1 MIAFLFPGQ
10 GAQYPGM
17 GAGIAAREPAAAR
30 LFARASAVLGFDL
43 LALCADGSAEEL
55 RATENTQPAILV
67 TSLACA
73 AALEAR
79 GIRPSAAAGLSLGE
93 YSALVA
99 AGALGFEDAV
109 ALVRR
114 RGLFMQEAVAGRETA
129 MAALMGLDP
138 DAVERLCRAHRHLG
152 VVEPANYNG
161 GGQIV
166 IGGDAAAVKAAMAA
180 AREAGARRAVL
191 LSVSS
196 PFHTSLMA
204 AAAAQLAPLLGET
217 SLRDAAV
224 PVVAN
229 ASGEPAQ
236 VAADIREL
244 LIRQVASPVQWER
257 SVRALAALGADTFIE
272 VGPGTTLSGLVRKI
286 IPAAVMR
293 HVENTRTLD
302 ETLDALG
309 ARVR

>member
-43 LALCADGSAEEL
+43 LALCVEGSEEQL

-93 YSALVA
+93 YAALAA
-99 AGALGFEDAV
+99 AGSLGFEDAV

-114 RGLFMQEAVAGRETA
+114 RGLFMQDATAGLQTA
-129 MAALMGLDP
+129 MAALIGLD
-138 DAVERLCRAHRHLG
+138 DAAVERLCRAHRHLG
-152 VVEPANYNG
+152 VVEPANFNG
-161 GGQIV
+161 AGQVV
-166 IGGDAAAVKAAMAA
+166 IGGDAAAVKATVAA
-180 AREAGARRAVL
+180 AKQAGARRAVL
-191 LSVSS
+191 LSVSA

-204 AAAAQLAPLLGET
+204 PAAARLAPLLTGAT
-217 SLRDAAV
+217 LRDAAF

-229 ASGEPAQ
+229 ASGEPVQSAP
-236 VAADIREL
+236 DIRDL

-257 SVRALAALGADTFIE
+257 SLRALTLLGADTFVE
-272 VGPGTTLSGLVRKI
+272 VGPGTTLSGLVRKS
-286 IPAAVMR
+286 IPGVAVR
-293 HVENTRTLD
+293 HVEDARTLD
-302 ETLDALG
+302 DTVESLG
-309 ARVR
+309 ARVS